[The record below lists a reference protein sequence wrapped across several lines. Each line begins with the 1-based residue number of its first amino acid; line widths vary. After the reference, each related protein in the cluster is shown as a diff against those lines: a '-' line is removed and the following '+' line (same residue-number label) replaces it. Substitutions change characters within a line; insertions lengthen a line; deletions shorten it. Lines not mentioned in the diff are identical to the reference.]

1 MKKINKTL
9 VGVVSLFCLTA
20 CTDLD
25 VPPLNIVNDKQI
37 LGSEGGVKSYMARV
51 YGEMPIEDFRYSPE
65 YLYNHFWV
73 LRVPAGLTG
82 GTHRRGSVPRME
94 RRRDGKH
101 CGEQHKHLRQS
112 VQTDT

>member
-1 MKKINKTL
+1 MKKINKAL

-73 LRVPAGLTG
+73 LRVPEDLQARLCAGS
-82 GTHRRGSVPRME
+82 GTVPLP
-94 RRRDGKH
+94 KTPW
-101 CGEQHKHLRQS
+101 
-112 VQTDT
+112 QTTQTPSAISTD